1 MVKGEGR
8 VEWEVSAG
16 RYARLKWLVSDL
28 PISASPIWDSL
39 IGDSPIWDSLIGDS
53 SIWDSLIWDSL
64 IFAKEFLGVFHE
76 ADDDDDGGAGHANK
90 EHDLQDVHGE

>member
-16 RYARLKWLVSDL
+16 RYARLKWLVSD
-28 PISASPIWDSL
+28 SP
-39 IGDSPIWDSLIGDS
+39 
-53 SIWDSLIWDSL
+53 IWDSL

>member
-16 RYARLKWLVSDL
+16 RYARLKWLVSD
-28 PISASPIWDSL
+28 SPIR
-39 IGDSPIWDSLIGDS
+39 DSP
-53 SIWDSLIWDSL
+53 IWDSLIWDSL

>member
-1 MVKGEGR
+1 MVKGEG
-8 VEWEVSAG
+8 EGGMGSLGG

-28 PISASPIWDSL
+28 PISA
-39 IGDSPIWDSLIGDS
+39 SPIWDSLIGDS

>member
-1 MVKGEGR
+1 MVKGEG
-8 VEWEVSAG
+8 EGGMGSLGG
-16 RYARLKWLVSDL
+16 RYARLKWLVSD
-28 PISASPIWDSL
+28 SPIRDSL
-39 IGDSPIWDSLIGDS
+39 IRNSL
-53 SIWDSLIWDSL
+53 IWDSLIWDSL

>member
-1 MVKGEGR
+1 MVKGEG
-8 VEWEVSAG
+8 EGGMGSLGG
-16 RYARLKWLVSDL
+16 RYARLKWLVSD
-28 PISASPIWDSL
+28 SP
-39 IGDSPIWDSLIGDS
+39 
-53 SIWDSLIWDSL
+53 IWDSL